1 MFGTWFG
8 LVWLPVVCDKLI
20 FCNQLLMCCNKF
32 FLFFLFSSE
41 NNKVSHYIINNKGN
55 HYQIGDNTF
64 KDLPGIID
72 FYKDH
77 FLDSTNLIE
86 PVSTFL
92 FCRKDFPKQSLKS
105 FTQPQAFECVCNIAS
120 LRDVTFSLPPTVPQ
134 IILNVMFSL
143 PITVPLLG

>member
-1 MFGTWFG
+1 MF
-8 LVWLPVVCDKLI
+8 
-20 FCNQLLMCCNKF
+20 CNKF
-32 FLFFLFSSE
+32 LFFFSSE

-92 FCRKDFPKQSLKS
+92 FCGKDFPKQPFKEFLSTTGLW
-105 FTQPQAFECVCNIAS
+105 VR
-120 LRDVTFSLPPTVPQ
+120 L
-134 IILNVMFSL
+134 
-143 PITVPLLG
+143 